1 MGDGCECVPL
11 VLMQMVMTQQ
21 EVMGRSLD
29 RASEDTFE
37 DEKIKV
43 GKKTCTCDFTF
54 TVANNGKARGTG
66 SCDKKCSGNVKET
79 TLNSATYSYTFGF
92 SVKKGKVKM
101 GKVEAVG
108 GSTGFTTEMPGGSG
122 VPGGSG
128 SGMPGGGYGHSGCV
142 CVHMPD
148 WAEGSGMPPMPGSG
162 SGSGTGGSGSG
173 GNGTGA
179 RYNFLGGL
187 SYSWDSSNSPFCAGT
202 LVSSR
207 WVITSAS
214 CSYADS
220 SVVSPDTVNVLMG
233 LTPVSVDKVIVHSG
247 YSQSGDENNIA
258 LWRLAQ
264 ASKESPLCLP
274 AQGSQ
279 QTGTARLVGWRINPL
294 SGYLNEELGEIE
306 VALVEDCGQSGRI
319 CSTSSTTQ
327 CGGDFG
333 GPLVQGSDTLIGATV
348 SDSGCG
354 GTGGKGL
361 FTQISEHTDWIKRTI
376 SGNGGGDV
384 CTNR

>member
-1 MGDGCECVPL
+1 MRPL
-11 VLMQMVMTQQ
+11 WT
-21 EVMGRSLD
+21 SLPLLL
-29 RASEDTFE
+29 ASLLHAEGYTCPS
-37 DEKIKV
+37 
-43 GKKTCTCDFTF
+43 GK
-54 TVANNGKARGTG
+54 
-66 SCDKKCSGNVKET
+66 SKET
-79 TLNSATYSYTFGF
+79 ITLAVGESVDFSTQETDTYGKNVRCQVKFKRGKQSKCKLNFSCSAFTLTAKNSNCNKGSDFMKIGKEKFCEDNTPDVTINGRTLNVLFRSNKKSKGGAGAECTATCIDTSAP
-92 SVKKGKVKM
+92 
-101 GKVEAVG
+101 
-108 GSTGFTTEMPGGSG
+108 TT
-122 VPGGSG
+122 
-128 SGMPGGGYGHSGCV
+128 
-142 CVHMPD
+142 
-148 WAEGSGMPPMPGSG
+148 PPTPTSPPA
-162 SGSGTGGSGSG
+162 TTAAPT
-173 GNGTGA
+173 TGA